1 MVILVLQTRIFTD
14 IMSWVFTVIVIPE
27 VVPGPGEEGVVVLP
41 HGDAV
46 LPVQVVGL
54 TVPPV
59 KPVHS
64 GVHVRPV
71 PHTRVMLVMS
81 RLGHLV

>member
-1 MVILVLQTRIFTD
+1 MQTSIFTD
-14 IMSWVFTVIVIPE
+14 IMGWVFTVIVIPE

-59 KPVHS
+59 KPVHC
-64 GVHVRPV
+64 GVHVGPV
-71 PHTRVMLVMS
+71 PHTRVVLVMS
-81 RLGHLV
+81 RLEHHCLT